1 LAKDGIFGGRGGELA
16 GVQDAAA
23 QNAGLLRVRGQ
34 LQFQE
39 GEAAEDFYAAVRER
53 RDSEPGRV
61 VQEEREAEEGA
72 AEHRAI
78 RI

>member
-1 LAKDGIFGGRGGELA
+1 MAKDGIFGGRGEQLA

-23 QNAGLLRVRGQ
+23 QNAGLLRVRGE
-34 LQFQE
+34 LQFQKRE
-39 GEAAEDFYAAVRER
+39 EDASAVRER
-53 RDSEPGRV
+53 RDNKPGRV

-72 AEHRAI
+72 AEHRAF